1 MHHDFVNPGEHFLAG
16 SPGSEFRQHHTRCP
30 GVRTS
35 GRRVSDFC
43 DKPAFFKKRHRQF
56 VAAQGMKSHG
66 QTSGFREGFLVASPP
81 SGAEKQ
87 VFE

>member
-1 MHHDFVNPGEHFLAG
+1 
-16 SPGSEFRQHHTRCP
+16 
-30 GVRTS
+30 
-35 GRRVSDFC
+35 
-43 DKPAFFKKRHRQF
+43 
-56 VAAQGMKSHG
+56 MKSDG